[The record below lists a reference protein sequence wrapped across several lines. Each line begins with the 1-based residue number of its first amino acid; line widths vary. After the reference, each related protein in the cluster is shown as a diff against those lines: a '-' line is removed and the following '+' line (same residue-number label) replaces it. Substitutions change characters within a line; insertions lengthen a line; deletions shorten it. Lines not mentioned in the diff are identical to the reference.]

1 MSLAARP
8 PSEDD
13 RQRLL
18 DWRNDER
25 VRSMSVDSSPID
37 QAKHDAW
44 FDRLLAQRS
53 DEFLVVSW
61 ADEPVGVVQLEA
73 MERDQL
79 RCSWGCHLGSTA
91 VPPGLGATLPIIG
104 LGFGF
109 DGHGM
114 RRMYA
119 QVLTSNRN
127 MLGMHRRLKIP
138 QEGQLRDH
146 ELRPDGQTVSV
157 NLYGVQRHEWA
168 EIRQQATALLPSAI
182 GSSLNNLLDS
192 FVPRAV

>member
-1 MSLAARP
+1 
-8 PSEDD
+8 
-13 RQRLL
+13 
-18 DWRNDER
+18 
-25 VRSMSVDSSPID
+25 
-37 QAKHDAW
+37 
-44 FDRLLAQRS
+44 
-53 DEFLVVSW
+53 
-61 ADEPVGVVQLEA
+61 
-73 MERDQL
+73 
-79 RCSWGCHLGSTA
+79 
-91 VPPGLGATLPIIG
+91 
-104 LGFGF
+104 
-109 DGHGM
+109 
-114 RRMYA
+114 MYA

-192 FVPRAV
+192 FAPRAD